1 MKKIGLFVFVSAT
14 VVACG
19 PSEEQLKREAKNQ
32 EVWDA
37 HDVVMPKMDDIMKA
51 EKKLGNVI
59 SLMEKDSAI
68 MDSTVYEASLKTSTD
83 LRNAHDEMMDWMHAY
98 EYPGDSI
105 AFDAAMEYME
115 TERII
120 ISEVGVKTDNALFKA
135 DSLVQLM
142 VD

>member
-1 MKKIGLFVFVSAT
+1 MKKIGLFALAT
-14 VVACG
+14 ATVACG
-19 PSEEQLKREAKNQ
+19 PSEEQVKREAKNQ

-51 EKKLGNVI
+51 EKKLGAVI
-59 SLMEKDSAI
+59 TAMEKDSVM
-68 MDSTVYEASLKTSTD
+68 MDSIVYRASLSTSTD
-83 LRNAHDEMMDWMHAY
+83 LRNAHNEMMDWMHAY

-135 DSLVQLM
+135 DSLVQL
-142 VD
+142 VNK